1 VQQSAITRWRCCQSE
16 FTIGWWTPVGTG
28 GAEWGFGGLV
38 DAFLATVADFAA
50 QTSLTEVL
58 AVTASALLL
67 IALASLFVA
76 HLRLKKRFAKAEA
89 ELFERTVGK
98 QSTNW
103 AATALNLE
111 RKAKDPGLVA
121 RSSAMT
127 HLHML
132 DEAANA
138 WLKGSQWQE
147 ALRVTQEF
155 LRECCHTIGRPS
167 IHEDDFRAAAD
178 LIERRLATYPD
189 LSKAVNEAPEN
200 ALRFLTGLDKTLS
213 VFVHDPRI
221 EELRTHVGEAS
232 AAIEKKPEGKQT
244 LAHALAR
251 KLKPDS
257 TSDTPKA
264 LSNSVGS
271 AAESK

>member
-1 VQQSAITRWRCCQSE
+1 VTKRIYYPLADASGDRRRGT
-16 FTIGWWTPVGTG
+16 VGG
-28 GAEWGFGGLV
+28 RV
-38 DAFLATVADFAA
+38 DELISTLTEFAA

-58 AVTASALLL
+58 ASTASLLLL
-67 IALASLFVA
+67 IALTSLTVA
-76 HLRLKKRFAKAEA
+76 YLRLRKRFAKAEA

-121 RSSAMT
+121 QSSAMT

-155 LRECCHTIGRPS
+155 LRECCHAIGKPS

-178 LIERRLATYPD
+178 LIERRLSSYPD
-189 LSKAVNEAPEN
+189 LSKAANEAVEN
-200 ALRFLTGLDKTLS
+200 ALRFLDGLDKALS

-221 EELRTHVGEAS
+221 EELRTHVAGART
-232 AAIEKKPEGKQT
+232 AVEKKPEGKPK
-244 LAHALAR
+244 LAQAIAR

-257 TSDTPKA
+257 ISDMPKA
-264 LSNSVGS
+264 LSNPAGS
-271 AAESK
+271 AAGSE

>member
-1 VQQSAITRWRCCQSE
+1 MDELLS
-16 FTIGWWTPVGTG
+16 TI
-28 GAEWGFGGLV
+28 AE
-38 DAFLATVADFAA
+38 FAA
-50 QTSLTEVL
+50 QTSLQEVL
-58 AVTASALLL
+58 ASAAGALLL
-67 IALASLFVA
+67 IALMSLGVA
-76 HLRLKKRFAKAEA
+76 YRRLHKRFAKAEA

-121 RSSAMT
+121 QSSAMT

-138 WLKGSQWQE
+138 WLKGSQWQQ

-178 LIERRLATYPD
+178 LIERRLATYAD
-189 LSKAVNEAPEN
+189 LSKAANEAAEN
-200 ALRFLTGLDKTLS
+200 ALGFLTGLDKTLS

-221 EELRTHVGEAS
+221 EELRAHVAD
-232 AAIEKKPEGKQT
+232 ATTAIDKKPEGKQK
-244 LAHALAR
+244 LAHAIVR

-257 TSDTPKA
+257 TSDTLRA
-264 LSNSVGS
+264 LSNPAGS
-271 AAESK
+271 AEGSK

>member
-1 VQQSAITRWRCCQSE
+1 M
-16 FTIGWWTPVGTG
+16 
-28 GAEWGFGGLV
+28 
-38 DAFLATVADFAA
+38 DALLATIAEFAA
-50 QTSLTEVL
+50 QTSPFEVL
-58 AVTASALLL
+58 VATAGALLL
-67 IALASLFVA
+67 IALLSLAVA
-76 HLRLKKRFAKAEA
+76 HLRLRKRYVQAEA

-103 AATALNLE
+103 ASTALNLE

-121 RSSAMT
+121 QSSAMT

-178 LIERRLATYPD
+178 LIERRLTTYPD
-189 LSKAVNEAPEN
+189 LSKAANEATEN

-221 EELRTHVGEAS
+221 EELRSHVADAR
-232 AAIEKKPEGKQT
+232 AAVEIKPEGKPK
-244 LAHALAR
+244 LAHAIAR
-251 KLKPDS
+251 SLKPDS
-257 TSDTPKA
+257 ISDRPGT
-264 LSNSVGS
+264 LSNPAGS
-271 AAESK
+271 AAKSE

>member
-1 VQQSAITRWRCCQSE
+1 M
-16 FTIGWWTPVGTG
+16 
-28 GAEWGFGGLV
+28 
-38 DAFLATVADFAA
+38 DALLATFEEFAA
-50 QTSLTEVL
+50 RTSLLEVL
-58 AVTASALLL
+58 ASAVSALLL
-67 IALASLFVA
+67 IALTSLLVA
-76 HLRLKKRFAKAEA
+76 HLRLRKRFAKAEA

-98 QSTNW
+98 QSTNC

-121 RSSAMT
+121 QSSAMT

-155 LRECCHTIGRPS
+155 LRQCCHTIGKPS

-189 LSKAVNEAPEN
+189 LSKAANESPEN
-200 ALRFLTGLDKTLS
+200 ALRFLTGLDKSLS

-221 EELRTHVGEAS
+221 DELRFPVTGAR
-232 AAIEKKPEGKQT
+232 AAIDKKPDGKPK
-244 LAHALAR
+244 LAHAIAR

-257 TSDTPKA
+257 TSDTLKA
-264 LSNSVGS
+264 LSNPAGS
-271 AAESK
+271 AAGSE

>member
-1 VQQSAITRWRCCQSE
+1 M
-16 FTIGWWTPVGTG
+16 GTG
-28 GAEWGFGGLV
+28 AAATGIGGLV
-38 DAFLATVADFAA
+38 DALLAMIAEFAA
-50 QTSLTEVL
+50 QTSLVEAL
-58 AVTASALLL
+58 ASAASALLL
-67 IALASLFVA
+67 IALTSLTVA
-76 HLRLKKRFAKAEA
+76 HLRLRQRFAKAEA

-121 RSSAMT
+121 QSSAMT

-189 LSKAVNEAPEN
+189 LSKAVDEAAEN
-200 ALRFLTGLDKTLS
+200 ALRFLSGLDKTLS

-221 EELRTHVGEAS
+221 EELRVHVTEAS
-232 AAIEKKPEGKQT
+232 AAIEKKPEGKLR
-244 LAHALAR
+244 LAHAIAR

-257 TSDTPKA
+257 TLDRPKA
-264 LSNSVGS
+264 LSNPVGS
-271 AAESK
+271 VAGSE